1 MENIKTRITMASSIY
16 TAVEGQLIYSFFP
29 YRRLLSHFPVLVMAS
44 LRTASTCCFLCML
57 RASKNTLMYVQY
69 EAMIRLLLALKLMLV
84 QSIIYHADNVNLIRG
99 PTCGFQVFAH
109 VQTRGAAKR
118 ACPPSIYRS
127 GNGPRTL

>member
-1 MENIKTRITMASSIY
+1 
-16 TAVEGQLIYSFFP
+16 
-29 YRRLLSHFPVLVMAS
+29 
-44 LRTASTCCFLCML
+44 
-57 RASKNTLMYVQY
+57 MYVQY
-69 EAMIRLLLALKLMLV
+69 EAMIRLLLALKLMWPLPDLCTKNNVKHVMLV